1 SLVGLAFYGLP
12 AIAGRLAPLVPAAAE
27 MRLGAAMDPEI
38 RRTFGGE
45 SGIKTCTAPAG
56 VQALAGLVARFQG
69 AADLHL
75 PLKVVVL

>member
-1 SLVGLAFYGLP
+1 
-12 AIAGRLAPLVPAAAE
+12 
-27 MRLGAAMDPEI
+27 MDPEI

-75 PLKVVVL
+75 PLKVVVLDHGLVNAFALPGGYVYVFNGLLQKARS

>member
-1 SLVGLAFYGLP
+1 TKGVSERRERRAVVFWAIAAVVSLVGLAFYGLP

-45 SGIKTCTAPAG
+45 SGIKTCT
-56 VQALAGLVARFQG
+56 
-69 AADLHL
+69 
-75 PLKVVVL
+75 